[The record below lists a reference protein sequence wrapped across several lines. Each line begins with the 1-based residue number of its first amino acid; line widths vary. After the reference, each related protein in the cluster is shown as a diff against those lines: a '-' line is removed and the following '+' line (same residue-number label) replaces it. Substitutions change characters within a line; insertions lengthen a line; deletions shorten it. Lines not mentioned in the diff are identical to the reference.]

1 LSQAKATIT
10 YTPRPDA
17 TPESELDAL
26 ARVYRFVIGRHAAK
40 TAAAEGFRLR
50 LEGGA
55 DGTLT
60 NDPNKQVASSRVEEN
75 SSS

>member
-1 LSQAKATIT
+1 MSQAKATIT

-17 TPESELDAL
+17 TPEGELDAL
-26 ARVYRFVIGRHAAK
+26 ACVYRFVIGQHTTK
-40 TAAAEGFRLR
+40 TAAAKGLRLR

-60 NDPNKQVASSRVEEN
+60 NDPNKQVASSRVKEN
-75 SSS
+75 SSL